1 MTDPASGPAL
11 PSTVRGPES
20 GTPIVLLHGFG
31 GDVETWINIRVALE
45 GRHRVI
51 AFDLPGHGRA
61 AGWPE
66 IGNARVTSKAVLQ
79 SLEAMDLSRV
89 HLVGHSMGGA
99 TAFLVAAKAP
109 ERIASLTLIAPG
121 GFGPEVNHRL
131 LRRYAGAETEDQIA
145 PLLEQF
151 FGDATVLAPAIVR
164 RIAASRAAD
173 PRLLVNYKAIS
184 ETIVTETGQ
193 PELKREM
200 LAGVNYPVKLI
211 WGEMDRVIPVSQTEG
226 VPPNVAVHRLPGI
239 GHMPQAEAPRI
250 VYRLILENVAAG
262 DGLAAARGG

>member
-1 MTDPASGPAL
+1 MTDPVTGPAL

-20 GTPIVLLHGFG
+20 GTPIILLHGFG
-31 GDVETWINIRVALE
+31 GDTETWINIRVALE

-66 IGNARVTSKAVLQ
+66 IGNARISSRAVLQ

-89 HLVGHSMGGA
+89 HLVGQSMGGA

-131 LRRYAGAETEDQIA
+131 LRRYAEARTQAEIA

-151 FGDATVLAPAIVR
+151 FGDTTVLAPAIVR
-164 RIAASRAAD
+164 RIEAARAAD
-173 PRLLVNYKAIS
+173 PRLVENYRAIS

-200 LAGVNYPVKLI
+200 LATVNYPVKLI
-211 WGEMDRVIPVSQTEG
+211 WGTMDRVIPVSQTDG

-262 DGLAAARGG
+262 DGLAAGRAG

>member
-1 MTDPASGPAL
+1 MPAS
-11 PSTVRGPES
+11 VRGPES
-20 GTPIVLLHGFG
+20 EAPIVLLHGFG

-51 AFDLPGHGRA
+51 SFDLPGHGRA

-66 IGNARVTSKAVLQ
+66 IGNARVAARAVLQ
-79 SLEAMDLSRV
+79 SLEALDLSRV

-131 LRRYAGAETEDQIA
+131 LRRYAEAETDAEIA

-164 RIAASRAAD
+164 RISAARAAD
-173 PRLLVNYKAIS
+173 PRLIANYKAIA

-211 WGEMDRVIPVSQTEG
+211 WGEMDRVIPVTQTAH
-226 VPPNVAVHRLPGI
+226 VPPNVGVHRLPGI

-262 DGLAAARGG
+262 NGLLANRAG

>member
-1 MTDPASGPAL
+1 MTEPDAGSVPGPAL
-11 PSTVRGPES
+11 PASVRGPES
-20 GTPIVLLHGFG
+20 ETPIVLLHGFG

-51 AFDLPGHGRA
+51 SFDLPGHGRA

-66 IGNARVTSKAVLQ
+66 IGNARVAAKAVLQ
-79 SLEAMDLSRV
+79 SLEAMDLPRV

-99 TAFLVAAKAP
+99 TAFLVAARAP
-109 ERIASLTLIAPG
+109 ERVASLTLIAPG

-131 LRRYAGAETEDQIA
+131 LRRYAEAET
-145 PLLEQF
+145 
-151 FGDATVLAPAIVR
+151 DATVLAPAIVR
-164 RIAASRAAD
+164 RISAARAAD
-173 PRLLVNYKAIS
+173 PRLAANYKAIAG
-184 ETIVTETGQ
+184 TIVTETGQ

-211 WGEMDRVIPVSQTEG
+211 WGEMDRVIPVTQTAH
-226 VPPNVAVHRLPGI
+226 VPPNVGVHRLPGI

-262 DGLAAARGG
+262 NGLLANRAG